1 MHQPMQVAK
10 WPTDCQCVPW
20 KVLTVDNS
28 SLRVLWIRLAGAGS
42 AIDSIVCSFCLNV
55 NTLITAGDAT
65 AGVSLFAP
73 PRLSSRVSSSL
84 SCFFFFLPPQFC
96 LIAIITCPQN
106 GIHLKPTSS
115 GLYKHLFSSSLDIRP
130 LFQSLTVMGETEK
143 VPCFCLASLLF
154 SFYFPSADFS
164 RRPDSGASDSLGE
177 NRHFDISHPK
187 MPERMALL
195 LNTVHYCFD
204 SWWPGF
210 NLSAPAS
217 AKTAHKWDFLTS
229 RCWARWKLRGCT
241 FFFFLSY
248 APLSPCPYSLPYN
261 QVFLLLS
268 FLQESDYFQ
277 ERLHCC

>member
-1 MHQPMQVAK
+1 MSTLLLQQVMQQQVCLSLHL
-10 WPTDCQCVPW
+10 PDCLPE
-20 KVLTVDNS
+20 S
-28 SLRVLWIRLAGAGS
+28 
-42 AIDSIVCSFCLNV
+42 
-55 NTLITAGDAT
+55 
-65 AGVSLFAP
+65 P
-73 PRLSSRVSSSL
+73 PASPAFFSSS
-84 SCFFFFLPPQFC
+84 PPQFC

-204 SWWPGF
+204 S
-210 NLSAPAS
+210 
-217 AKTAHKWDFLTS
+217 
-229 RCWARWKLRGCT
+229 
-241 FFFFLSY
+241 
-248 APLSPCPYSLPYN
+248 
-261 QVFLLLS
+261 
-268 FLQESDYFQ
+268 
-277 ERLHCC
+277 